1 MTQELNPVP
10 WGAQDRF
17 QAHFIVKTQHDLSDE
32 NILTRSKLETKGHF
46 ASKRVTGVTW
56 IVGGTLAKALNSDAE
71 LNNMMTRLSYE
82 DAQITIEPT
91 KGAIRIYGKCKDS
104 HDFIITKE
112 LFAVYDR
119 IASHIKRELGSP
131 PVQS

>member
-1 MTQELNPVP
+1 MTQDLNPIS

-17 QAHFIVKTQHDLSDE
+17 QAHFIVKTPRNVSEEDFLA
-32 NILTRSKLETKGHF
+32 RAKLETRGYF
-46 ASKRVTGVTW
+46 ASKKVTGVQW
-56 IVGGTLAKALNSDAE
+56 IGGALADILNSDTE
-71 LNNMMTRLSYE
+71 LKNMMTRLSYE
-82 DAQITIEPT
+82 DAHITIEPT
-91 KGAIRIYGKCKDS
+91 KDHVRVYGKWKDS
-104 HDFIITKE
+104 YNFAITKE

>member
-17 QAHFIVKTQHDLSDE
+17 QAHFIVKTRSNVSSE
-32 NILTRSKLETKGHF
+32 NILTRTKLETKGHF
-46 ASKRVTGVTW
+46 ATKRVTGVQW
-56 IVGGTLAKALNSDAE
+56 MGGTLAEALNSDTE
-71 LNNMMTRLSYE
+71 LKNMMTRLSYY

-91 KGAIRIYGKCKDS
+91 KGAIRIYGKWKDT
-104 HDFIITKE
+104 HDFTITKE

>member
-17 QAHFIVKTQHDLSDE
+17 QAHFIVKTHQRDVSEEDFLARP
-32 NILTRSKLETKGHF
+32 TLETKGYF
-46 ASKRVTGVTW
+46 ASKRVTGVKW
-56 IVGGTLAKALNSDAE
+56 IGGTLADVLNSDAE
-71 LNNMMTRLSYE
+71 LKNMMTRLSYE
-82 DAQITIEPT
+82 DAHITVEPT
-91 KGAIRIYGKCKDS
+91 KGDIRIYGKWKDS
-104 HDFIITKE
+104 YNFVMTKE

-119 IASHIKRELGSP
+119 IASNIKRELGSP

>member
-17 QAHFIVKTQHDLSDE
+17 QAHFIVKTPRDVSAED
-32 NILTRSKLETKGHF
+32 ILTRPKLETKGHF
-46 ASKRVTGVTW
+46 GSKRVTGVQW
-56 IVGGTLAKALNSDAE
+56 MGGRLAEALNSDTE
-71 LNNMMTRLSYE
+71 LKTMITRLSYF
-82 DAQITIEPT
+82 DAQITVEPT
-91 KGAIRIYGKCKDS
+91 KGAIRIYGKWKDS
-104 HDFIITKE
+104 HDFTITKE

>member
-17 QAHFIVKTQHDLSDE
+17 QAHFIVKTRSNVSSE
-32 NILTRSKLETKGHF
+32 NILTRTKLETKGHF
-46 ASKRVTGVTW
+46 ASKRVTGVQW
-56 IVGGTLAKALNSDAE
+56 MGGALAEALNADTE
-71 LNNMMTRLSYE
+71 LKNMMTRLSYY

-91 KGAIRIYGKCKDS
+91 KGAIRIYGKWRDS
-104 HDFIITKE
+104 HDFTITKE